1 MKSEKRKI
9 TGLIKL
15 KKKKK
20 KRSIRNI
27 GRELCCKER

>member
-1 MKSEKRKI
+1 MKSEKKRKI

-15 KKKKK
+15 KKK

>member
-1 MKSEKRKI
+1 MKSEKKRKI

-20 KRSIRNI
+20 KSIRNI